1 MRSSLLKLML
11 GCGLVI
17 AALAPAAAC
26 QYQTNAATGNQASPS
41 QTAQAQPAAQDQSN

>member
-1 MRSSLLKLML
+1 MRSSLLKLVL
-11 GCGLVI
+11 GFGLVA

-26 QYQTNAATGNQASPS
+26 QYQMHSATSDQASPS